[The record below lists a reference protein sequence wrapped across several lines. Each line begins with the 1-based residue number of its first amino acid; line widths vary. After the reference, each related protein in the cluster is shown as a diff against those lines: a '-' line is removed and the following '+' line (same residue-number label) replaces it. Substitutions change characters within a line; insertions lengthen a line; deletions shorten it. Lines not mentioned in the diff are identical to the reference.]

1 MQEWYQSRAL
11 YEAISKL
18 ISNRDFKTAV
28 QVAETI
34 PDKGIKAKA
43 LSKITVEM
51 ARLGE
56 DYQDILKKT
65 LDSIFEMGRDDSIT
79 KALMSLAFEFLN
91 LDLIDDAL
99 KIASMIKDVSS
110 RSKIQAEVAIA
121 LAKKGKIPEALKIIN
136 DILDDDV
143 KTWATSR
150 LAAGLNQRREED

>member
-18 ISNRDFKTAV
+18 IGNQDFKTAV

-43 LSKITVEM
+43 FSKITIEM
-51 ARLGE
+51 AKKGE
-56 DYQDILKKT
+56 NYQEVLKKT
-65 LDSIFEMGRDDSIT
+65 LDAIFEMGNEDSIT

-91 LDLIDDAL
+91 LDKIDEVL
-99 KIASMIKDVSS
+99 KIASMIKDISN
-110 RSKIQAEVAIA
+110 RSKIQAEVAIS
-121 LAKKGKIPEALKIIN
+121 LAKKGKIPEALKLIN

-150 LAAGLNQRREED
+150 LAAEINQKRED